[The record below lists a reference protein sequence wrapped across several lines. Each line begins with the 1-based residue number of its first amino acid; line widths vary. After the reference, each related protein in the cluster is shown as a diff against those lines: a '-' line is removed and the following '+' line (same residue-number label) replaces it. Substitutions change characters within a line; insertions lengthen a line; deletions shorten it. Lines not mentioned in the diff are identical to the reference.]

1 MIYFNNF
8 KWNEI
13 LIILGLMATQL
24 GLYICCFI
32 IDKNNS
38 PCHIFIVFIF
48 GQLAYYFKNITK
60 SLIVVIIS
68 LIIILFFS
76 LVFNEIIELNF
87 CGLSRNTRRNLV
99 NRAKTE
105 VDESDIMK
113 AETLKGD
120 DLIRKNTIGEYII
133 ELNPILDEELNDL

>member
-1 MIYFNNF
+1 M
-8 KWNEI
+8 
-13 LIILGLMATQL
+13 
-24 GLYICCFI
+24 
-32 IDKNNS
+32 
-38 PCHIFIVFIF
+38 
-48 GQLAYYFKNITK
+48 
-60 SLIVVIIS
+60 
-68 LIIILFFS
+68 
-76 LVFNEIIELNF
+76 
-87 CGLSRNTRRNLV
+87 V